1 MIIKT
6 KSWHYRFINFFKSDF
21 SPMPTTVCSYT
32 FSFVKSVLFTIGA
45 VGGSLLVFL
54 GLGSINADAIICYY
68 SINMASDSIEYMIMS
83 ILIGIPTLISMLT
96 FAFCVAFLIEKSQVV
111 YEYFTN
117 KIKQYKI
124 SKSCKEIQYEESN
137 NE

>member
-21 SPMPTTVCSYT
+21 SPMPTTICSYV
-32 FSFVKSVLFTIGA
+32 FSFIKSVLFTIGI

-54 GLGSINADAIICYY
+54 GLGSVNADAIIRYY

-83 ILIGIPTLISMLT
+83 TVIGIPTLIAILT
-96 FAFCVAFLIEKSQVV
+96 FAFCAVFLIEKSQVV

-117 KIKQYKI
+117 KIKQSKI
-124 SKSCKEIQYEESN
+124 SKSCKEIRYEESN